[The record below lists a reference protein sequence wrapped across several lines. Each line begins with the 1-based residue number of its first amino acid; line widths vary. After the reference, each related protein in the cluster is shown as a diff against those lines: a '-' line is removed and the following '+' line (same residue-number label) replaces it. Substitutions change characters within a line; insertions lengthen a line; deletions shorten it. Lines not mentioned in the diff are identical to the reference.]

1 MSEFE
6 NTQPQNEEI
15 ADTTPTRPI
24 EKTVQSIPNEDT
36 PTAPKPVNAG
46 DITEIIKK
54 YRKPLCILAG
64 VIAVILIACSVFS
77 PKDNEGKALFVDG
90 MLVFNE
96 INVENQAKMYGIID
110 KKGEIVADAD
120 FSLAYLVGDGM
131 IVAQEPPA
139 GEDMLVSNPA
149 SFGLVNKNGEEITK
163 FSYSDSGIEFA
174 EGLIPIAE
182 NDKWGFADKDAKWVI
197 KPIFD
202 GAHSFSEGM
211 AGVKDAKSR
220 KWGFTDKKGKL
231 VIKAIFEDVGAFTDG
246 IAPAKLDGKW
256 GFVNKNGDW
265 VIKNAYLDIDT
276 FTDGMALAK
285 DVNENWGFIDDKG
298 KWVIKPR
305 FQELN
310 RFSDGVAAAKKNGK
324 WGFIDKKGKWVI
336 DNDYADV
343 GNFVDGLAYAKE
355 DANGKYGY
363 IDKNSKWKIEPK
375 YSFAYDFSMGLAC
388 VKIKDKYGYINKRGK
403 TKIDF
408 EYKYALPFYSDGF
421 APVCTGDNDTT
432 ENDKWFVIN
441 KKGASVFDKEDT
453 FDGLMR

>member
-6 NTQPQNEEI
+6 NTYFPNEENT
-15 ADTTPTRPI
+15 DTTPTLSAEEEKPI
-24 EKTVQSIPNEDT
+24 IPEEAAEN
-36 PTAPKPVNAG
+36 APKPVSAG

-54 YRKPLCILAG
+54 HRKPLCILVAA
-64 VIAVILIACSVFS
+64 ITVILLLCSVFS
-77 PKDNEGKALFVDG
+77 TQNSDGKALFVDN

-110 KKGEIVADAD
+110 KKGEIIADAD
-120 FSLAYLVGDGM
+120 FTLAYLVGEGT

-139 GEDMLVSNPA
+139 GEDIHVSNPA
-149 SFGLVNKNGEEITK
+149 SFGLINKKGEEITK

-182 NDKWGFADKDAKWVI
+182 NDKWGFADKEANWII
-197 KPIFD
+197 KPKFD

-220 KWGFTDKKGKL
+220 KWGFADKNGKL
-231 VIKAIFEDVGAFTDG
+231 VIKSIFEDVGTFTDG
-246 IAPAKLDGKW
+246 IAPAKLNGKW
-256 GFVNKNGDW
+256 GFVNKKGEW
-265 VIKNAYLDIDT
+265 SIKNAYLDVDT
-276 FTDGMALAK
+276 FADGMALAK

-298 KWVIKPR
+298 EWIIKAR
-305 FQELN
+305 FQELR
-310 RFSDGVAAAKKNGK
+310 RFSDGIAAAKKNGK
-324 WGFIDKKGKWVI
+324 WGFIDKNGKWVI
-336 DNDYADV
+336 DNEYADV
-343 GNFVDGLAYAKE
+343 GNFVDGLSYAKE
-355 DANGKYGY
+355 DTDGKYGY
-363 IDKNSKWKIEPK
+363 IDKKGKWKIEPK

-388 VKIKDKYGYINKRGK
+388 VKSKDKYGYINKRGK

-421 APVCTGDNDTT
+421 APVCTGDKDTT
-432 ENDKWFVIN
+432 DNDKWFVIDE
-441 KKGASVFDKEDT
+441 KGKAIFEDT